1 MPAAKTDLLWL
12 PAAVWVPA
20 LTATGLTGVHFHDL
34 RHAGNHMVA
43 AAGASLRELMERMGH
58 SSSRA
63 ALIYL
68 HSTDERQR
76 TLADAVASQAQAE
89 LAGCAWHVCGTTG
102 ADSRVMIAGWP
113 SVTPADL
120 GC

>member
-1 MPAAKTDLLWL
+1 MI
-12 PAAVWVPA
+12 
-20 LTATGLTGVHFHDL
+20 
-34 RHAGNHMVA
+34 A

-58 SSSRA
+58 SSSRV

-89 LAGCAWHVCGTTG
+89 LAAGSRGTYVARPGQT
-102 ADSRVMIAGWP
+102 AG
-113 SVTPADL
+113 S
-120 GC
+120 

>member
-1 MPAAKTDLLWL
+1 MPDSGRGRTARRAEG
-12 PAAVWVPA
+12 VPFN
-20 LTATGLTGVHFHDL
+20 GVHFHHL
-34 RHAGNHMVA
+34 RHAGNHMIA

-68 HSTDERQR
+68 RSTDERQR

-89 LAGCAWHVCGTTG
+89 LAGSRGTSVARPG
-102 ADSRVMIAGWP
+102 QAAGHDRWLT
-113 SVTPADL
+113 VRNTR
-120 GC
+120 

>member
-1 MPAAKTDLLWL
+1 
-12 PAAVWVPA
+12 
-20 LTATGLTGVHFHDL
+20 
-34 RHAGNHMVA
+34 MV

-76 TLADAVASQAQAE
+76 TLADTVASQAQAE
-89 LAGCAWHVCGTTG
+89 LAGSRGTSVARPGLT
-102 ADSRVMIAGWP
+102 AG
-113 SVTPADL
+113 S
-120 GC
+120 

>member
-43 AAGASLRELMERMGH
+43 AAGANLRELMERMGH

-89 LAGCAWHVCGTTG
+89 LAGSRGTSVARPGQT
-102 ADSRVMIAGWP
+102 AG
-113 SVTPADL
+113 S
-120 GC
+120 

>member
-1 MPAAKTDLLWL
+1 
-12 PAAVWVPA
+12 
-20 LTATGLTGVHFHDL
+20 
-34 RHAGNHMVA
+34 MVA
-43 AAGASLRELMERMGH
+43 AGANLRELMERMGH

-89 LAGCAWHVCGTTG
+89 LAGSRGTTW
-102 ADSRVMIAGWP
+102 ADGRVMIAGWP
-113 SVTPADL
+113 SGTPADL
-120 GC
+120 GYKRGAPGASRTRDLLLRRHTGPSAAHTSEDARHQQAKPRQAVAA